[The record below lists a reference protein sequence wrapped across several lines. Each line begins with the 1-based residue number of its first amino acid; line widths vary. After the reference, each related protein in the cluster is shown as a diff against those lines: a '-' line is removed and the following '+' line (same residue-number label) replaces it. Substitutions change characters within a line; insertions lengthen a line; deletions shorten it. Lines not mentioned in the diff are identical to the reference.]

1 MSGCYRLITTY
12 TEISNNRYI
21 FNNDYTNISFGLYN
35 NSNNNYLITGVP
47 KNYPLTFFSPQRPDI
62 TNIINFEPI
71 NSEPINIYV
80 SKGQDVSFNNGDY
93 FRFYDTSYQLLN
105 INHGYRR
112 TYDSSLTDIRSN
124 FYFMNNRSYKF
135 IAIRDF
141 CSNFPFHIGSNSLTY
156 IDNSFILKIP
166 DNANNSSNKIF
177 YRDGTSDISGN
188 LYILKDL
195 SGLQYNYGDIS
206 FSISNYSNIDSSNI
220 KISIKSYDFSYGSQF
235 SNFGKKEIS
244 NNNYLYYSPICDYI
258 INNSLALNNE
268 YLNKVSAIDISG
280 NCSLLCSFNK
290 GRHLNSNNNVYDLS
304 FVLTDGSYIIID
316 VPLNY
321 PLRLLN
327 NNVSNSIYI
336 DTSYQP
342 SRIKSYRNSTNN
354 QVYYHGSFKIKV
366 LANFFIVG
374 VEIYNR
380 LTNNPTRFNS
390 KFIYTDNNH
399 TNNNGTYGTV
409 NTSVLSL
416 KNQKDMYYVYDDY
429 NVETNIYNLKLD
441 EKYVEKGYSALDKY
455 GNDLAIKNF
464 VKVVPS
470 SLESIDREITNTIN
484 SRLSAYNILY
494 EVRDYEDNLIQN
506 IRKIEINYG
515 PIIEISSN
523 YFNTNN
529 IYRNSNQNNN
539 TLIFQNNTFNP
550 GYEFFENIKVYIY
563 DVSKVRINIPF
574 EIDISGTRFTNTL
587 LDTLPIRDIS
597 SLSYTVN
604 RSIGSNGPN
613 GTNNLVFPL
622 TNGKNYYA
630 YYNKNIAFYSG
641 NSNDTINIKNIDNGS
656 IVYSNT
662 TSNLYRDN
670 TTNINTTSIPRP
682 IAYELPNS
690 ILLGE
695 GNVILKNVV
704 QSSLDSSNII
714 LSFDLSYAIINPL
727 GNHTLTT
734 NLKINN
740 YSFEIDLIS
749 TNISDNLN
757 IRGNFKSLNI
767 FTNSTSSGA
776 IDISYV
782 GNYDV
787 NIVSKGLSSAD
798 YFYNT
803 YSNRFFKTTLSD
815 TSRNYKIIIQDIS
828 SPVLNFYNIVENS
841 KPSTYL
847 HYLSRNNTFNILHD
861 ICFVDVRTIQNYGN
875 FISSYVYNTPI
886 IEYRD
891 DSIYALNYTKDIS
904 FTRPVNS
911 NISIEN
917 NVVALQNKL
926 LDTSCIILYRGK
938 DICNNL
944 SQDISLVLN
953 FVSIPKVELSGNIVL
968 DISYISPYT
977 SYKDSGIKIYRN
989 NDNIDTNFI
998 FFDPPQGITRN
1009 VSYSTSR
1016 SISSTTYDI
1025 SYITDLCQN
1034 LIGNYYFN
1042 YTIRIQ
1048 NNTSSYPLNLRRLVR
1063 IIDNERPSFLF
1074 HDLSLISYK
1083 LNATNMTN
1091 YDSNYRNFPNRRIA
1105 YTNSNFNIDLSFTI
1119 NRTFDDL
1126 SKVLYDFSATDNY
1139 FSPSTILKQIRL
1151 INNYTPLTYNDISN
1165 YFNNE
1170 KRFNRVTVGRANTNT
1185 LPPLTFIYTI
1195 LDLCSNIATAQRIV
1209 NIIDDS
1215 LPSIDFSF
1223 NNYYN
1228 SINNPNYNYKYV
1240 YFNPSSYT
1248 DFSYV
1253 AFNYSKSNTTFDFIQ
1268 ELSSILF
1275 NYNLS
1280 DTFSNGNINYRITIS
1295 NDSIESVINNV
1306 TDLSANTTV
1315 KNFFS
1320 TIDTSF
1326 TIVYDISDN
1335 QYNTSRTTRRVKIID
1350 LSYNLDISFL
1360 NNSRNLTISFGDTRF
1375 NILQDVSFNHRRL
1388 TSSDISFDISY
1399 NFTSTTITTVSGATS
1414 ILYDPSALIYNVGM
1428 QTVNYFPSYYTSTN
1442 YSIERYINV
1451 TNYGPIINY
1460 LPSGEIIHEVYT
1472 PITDASLLFNVT
1484 SDSIYDRF
1492 YYQNNKHPLVY
1503 NGTNFKVTYDTSLNL
1518 LGPSFG
1524 TYNIFY
1530 NSRDLNGVNTSK
1542 RRSLR
1547 VIDSSP
1553 PNLTLSGD
1561 SIYNIIGNTYYIP
1574 NGKYYI
1580 EHGAYGYDVGS
1591 RTYIPD
1597 ISISKVYERN
1607 TNVYT
1612 SETPNFVTISY
1623 EYFNTYQLIFSE
1635 DIVNYRITYSAT
1647 DICNNTAE
1655 IIRNIIVSGSKKPI
1669 LEPYIEVSDMCN
1681 NVRTYPL
1688 SSDISIN
1695 SQLRNTL
1702 TNTLTN
1708 TLYDST
1714 IYDLSLVSSIS
1725 AQYILCEAVLQNV
1738 FYKVK
1743 TNNYIKFKLNA
1754 KKYDGTELNSEYKNV
1769 DYSINSINIYED
1781 QTVTFFARDISRDPI
1796 DQISFIEY
1804 TLRFIDSKSPLVNLL
1819 GNETFE
1825 NINILNYP
1833 LLQISTINKLA
1844 NVNINYFDN
1853 FNNIY
1858 NNYERYYKKSLDN
1871 YIVIV
1876 DPGINI
1882 TDLAHGRVNYING
1895 AFSSVI
1901 NYQHTFDITDIS
1913 INYNRLNQSYYI
1925 DVCNLLIEDTCY
1937 NQNYRVSDRNQNIAD
1952 ISRIINV
1959 SRFPPII
1966 NLNYQADCCNN
1977 KYITH
1982 LHKLYEIYQDLGGN
1996 VKDYFDD
2003 TINFANVVITNN
2015 INENQTGTYNILY
2028 DVSNSAPLSNRGVR
2042 NVEVI
2047 NTLQLQENL
2056 SYNFSDISNPSNN
2069 TKYSLANGIYKLDV
2083 SINNA
2088 FNIIVRE
2095 FDISLGNYDISNI
2108 VSITSD
2114 NSLNNSSNKKYYY
2127 NNVVLTI
2134 SGDFNRLSLEF
2145 ANNQPTIR
2153 NMFVYNNENSYLDV
2167 ANHIENTKNNVFI
2180 HKSYDLDISN
2190 LNVLPNI
2197 KPFYVLNDTLNN
2209 SAVSKNL
2216 HLSIGNYRFY
2226 QKGYKNFHNPIKFSI
2241 TKDGTHNAGIE
2252 YTKNIFRKNIAGVS
2266 ILDRYTSYTQINI
2279 DATTPSTLYY
2289 YCENFPNMGGMIQTK
2304 NNIIFSKDAIILNN
2318 NVIDQ
2323 RSEIKI
2329 LETNY
2334 PDNVLLRNR
2343 IILTQKFAVS
2353 GGDLSYIN
2361 ISCITQQNIQHNIL
2375 YNLKQLP
2382 DKIIIRAHKI
2392 LEDRTDLSVNLGIN
2406 SIISNNVGN
2415 YLVETKKEGYN
2426 FSNTYIRL
2434 FKYDFDTSFN
2444 VDRKEAN
2451 PSLNIY
2457 NQNIKDIFYNHK
2469 NYNFIINDNKSFIDE
2484 ILNYSDFFRK
2494 NHILVSSLIADSF
2507 EYKIADFFFI
2517 EPSKILNLDNE
2528 YDYNEK
2534 LVAPRIKITNITS
2547 NYVTFILEI
2556 YYNTN
2561 NNWYIPSRGAISN
2574 RELLFGT
2581 YEYIIY
2587 SDKLKQIFNN
2597 STEAS
2602 IRNFI
2607 TFYDGS
2613 ITITNNLIYSQ
2624 NSDLSNVYYDSRI
2637 IDNVSNNVDT
2647 SNIIF
2652 LSINDITNNN
2662 SVCGL
2667 TKKNFYNNISFDD
2680 NKRLIFYKYNQ
2691 SSIVNYQVNSPQL
2704 LLQDTLRE
2712 YKNEDNY
2719 LIDICSNDIYNFYKE
2734 QPLSYTTLSELSHN
2748 EEYNVYIAFNIQ
2760 NELSNNNSYL
2770 STFDIGP
2777 IYLNNIPMYRAERAI
2792 YRGYSTIYNYDR
2804 TINAIN
2810 ELSYNDF
2817 SNNLSSNSYILD
2829 LNDYF
2834 DISIFK
2840 NTLNASDYFS
2850 TDAIDKNKLKYKL
2863 LDISYIKSFNIYDL
2877 SRSESI
2883 VFNVTNLN
2891 LLIEMRNKI
2900 LPMYFKL
2907 IYMIKLLIITDGRL
2921 ENENIALYF
2930 SNDDS
2935 INYYIKFI
2943 TIDPNNRVVDYY
2955 TNEVSVATLN
2965 SIYKEIFM
2973 NTKILLG
2980 KFENIIRSYNVR
2992 NSYIIPILNFLTMV
3006 IDFKY
3011 LNLDYLNNVID
3022 LLESNIQNIL
3032 DSKLLLLS
3040 QESINSQL
3048 SLYGLTNN
3056 ISFFGGALLSYE
3068 DISYINYCFK
3078 NFYVL
3083 NNYLDIIMKEVY
3095 IKQYNYAIIFESYR
3109 FDLAYNT
3116 SSESFKKF
3124 TNLYAIKNMTADI
3137 LYEDL
3142 KENFKLLNNNLN
3154 LHYSYGLKNYVSI
3167 INYDTVENNIGSG
3180 PATNHIIAELSYNE
3194 LMITNYETLYIN
3206 VKRLYNIITEVYEI
3220 ITTNYR
3226 FRTLYINRSYELQGS
3241 SILINS
3247 YYSNSISI
3255 RFNVS
3260 YVKSLYYT
3268 IDLSNIILDVSIPD
3282 LTPPTVIFTNNDI
3295 SFNENVFNSDASVNY
3310 IVTNKLLNDITYV
3323 DLHQIHN
3330 FSLDTTTIKYNRTN
3344 TDTDTDTANNIIRLE
3359 TISYSLIE
3367 IDLTQGSNI
3376 TFGEEISKN
3385 IYITYTL
3392 LDNANNKNIVK
3403 RKVTI
3408 FNDLIEP
3415 IFYYDN
3421 NFYNSNDSQIENRK
3435 KIIIERS
3442 ILENAFISILR
3453 SSVLIYQPKIHET
3466 PLFLN
3471 EALRLDISYI
3481 KIKDDKIPIIKYYN
3495 RGSGFIDYNDSSV
3508 NNFSALINNFTTI
3521 SNNIILEYI
3530 SSIENYRIQGEFEI
3544 ILQLQPL
3551 AEIEAVIDSHCCYP
3565 KVYYKPIQD
3574 NYKLGSQN
3582 SAVMRTVKY
3591 IINRHI

>member
-35 NSNNNYLITGVP
+35 NSNNNYLIKGVP
-47 KNYPLTFFSPQRPDI
+47 KNYPLTFYSQQGDNI
-62 TNIINFEPI
+62 SNIISFEPI
-71 NSEPINIYV
+71 NSEPIFIYV

-141 CSNFPFHIGSNSLTY
+141 CSNFPFHIGSNSLTF
-156 IDNSFILKIP
+156 IDNSFTLTIP

-177 YRDGTSDISGN
+177 YRDNTNDISGN

-195 SGLQYNYGDIS
+195 NGLQYNYGDIS
-206 FSISNYSNIDSSNI
+206 FSISNYSNIGFNNI
-220 KISIKSYDFSYGSQF
+220 KISIKSYDFSYGSHF
-235 SNFGKKEIS
+235 SNFGNKEIS

-268 YLNKVSAIDISG
+268 YLNKVSAIDISIVSG
-280 NCSLLCSFNK
+280 SLLCSFNK

-327 NNVSNSIYI
+327 NNVSSSIYI

-342 SRIKSYRNSTNN
+342 TRIKSYRNSTNN

-366 LANFFIVG
+366 LANFSIVG

-380 LTNNPTRFNS
+380 LTNNPTSFNS
-390 KFIYTDNNH
+390 KFIYTNNNH
-399 TNNNGTYGTV
+399 SNNNGTYGTV
-409 NTSVLSL
+409 NNSVLRL
-416 KNQKDMYYVYDDY
+416 KNQKDIYYVLDQY
-429 NVETNIYNLKLD
+429 NAATNIYNLKLD
-441 EKYVEKGYSALDKY
+441 EKYVEKGYIALDKY
-455 GNDLAIKNF
+455 GNDLAINKF

-484 SRLSAYNILY
+484 NRLSAYNILY

-529 IYRNSNQNNN
+529 IYINSNQNNN
-539 TLIFQNNTFNP
+539 TLIFQNNTFN
-550 GYEFFENIKVYIY
+550 
-563 DVSKVRINIPF
+563 
-574 EIDISGTRFTNTL
+574 
-587 LDTLPIRDIS
+587 
-597 SLSYTVN
+597 
-604 RSIGSNGPN
+604 
-613 GTNNLVFPL
+613 
-622 TNGKNYYA
+622 
-630 YYNKNIAFYSG
+630 
-641 NSNDTINIKNIDNGS
+641 
-656 IVYSNT
+656 
-662 TSNLYRDN
+662 
-670 TTNINTTSIPRP
+670 
-682 IAYELPNS
+682 
-690 ILLGE
+690 IL
-695 GNVILKNVV
+695 
-704 QSSLDSSNII
+704 Q
-714 LSFDLSYAIINPL
+714 
-727 GNHTLTT
+727 
-734 NLKINN
+734 
-740 YSFEIDLIS
+740 
-749 TNISDNLN
+749 
-757 IRGNFKSLNI
+757 
-767 FTNSTSSGA
+767 
-776 IDISYV
+776 
-782 GNYDV
+782 
-787 NIVSKGLSSAD
+787 
-798 YFYNT
+798 
-803 YSNRFFKTTLSD
+803 
-815 TSRNYKIIIQDIS
+815 
-828 SPVLNFYNIVENS
+828 
-841 KPSTYL
+841 
-847 HYLSRNNTFNILHD
+847 D

-891 DSIYALNYTKDIS
+891 NSTYDLNYTRDIL
-904 FTRPVNS
+904 FTIPVNS

-917 NVVALQNKL
+917 NVVALLTSQ
-926 LDTSCIILYRGK
+926 DTSCIILYRGK

-968 DISYISPYT
+968 DISYISHYT

-1009 VSYSTSR
+1009 VSYSTSIP
-1016 SISSTTYDI
+1016 ISSTTYDI

-1139 FSPSTILKQIRL
+1139 FSPSTILPQIRL

-1170 KRFNRVTVGRANTNT
+1170 KRFNKVTVGTANT

-1195 LDLCSNIATAQRIV
+1195 SDLCSNIATAQRIV

-1253 AFNYSKSNTTFDFIQ
+1253 AFNYGKSNTTFNFIQ

-1295 NDSIESVINNV
+1295 NDSIQYVINNV
-1306 TDLSANTTV
+1306 SDLSANATV
-1315 KNFFS
+1315 KSLFS
-1320 TIDTSF
+1320 AIDTSF

-1335 QYNTSRTTRRVKIID
+1335 QYNTSRTTRKVKIID

-1360 NNSRNLTISFGDTRF
+1360 NNSRNLTISFGDTGF

-1388 TSSDISFDISY
+1388 TSSNINFDISY
-1399 NFTSTTITTVSGATS
+1399 NFTSTTITTVSGASS
-1414 ILYDPSALIYNVGM
+1414 IIYDPAALIYNVGI
-1428 QTVNYFPSYYTSTN
+1428 QTVNYFPRINTSTN

-1607 TNVYT
+1607 TNIYP
-1612 SETPNFVTISY
+1612 SGTPNFVTISY

-1635 DIVNYRITYSAT
+1635 NIVNYRITYRAT
-1647 DICNNTAE
+1647 DICNNRAE

-1714 IYDLSLVSSIS
+1714 IYDLSLVSSNS

-1743 TNNYIKFKLNA
+1743 TNNYIKFLLNA
-1754 KKYDGTELNSEYKNV
+1754 KKYDGTPLNSEYKNV
-1769 DYSINSINIYED
+1769 DYSINSIDIYED

-1804 TLRFIDSKSPLVNLL
+1804 TLRFIDSKPPLVNLL
-1819 GNETFE
+1819 GNKTFE

-1833 LLQISTINKLA
+1833 LLKQSTINKLA

-1882 TDLAHGRVNYING
+1882 TDIVHGRVNYING

-2114 NSLNNSSNKKYYY
+2114 NSLNNSSSNKKYYY

-2145 ANNQPTIR
+2145 ANNQQPTIR

-2209 SAVSKNL
+2209 SAVN
-2216 HLSIGNYRFY
+2216 
-2226 QKGYKNFHNPIKFSI
+2226 KNFH
-2241 TKDGTHNAGIE
+2241 
-2252 YTKNIFRKNIAGVS
+2252 
-2266 ILDRYTSYTQINI
+2266 
-2279 DATTPSTLYY
+2279 YY
-2289 YCENFPNMGGMIQTK
+2289 IQT
-2304 NNIIFSKDAIILNN
+2304 
-2318 NVIDQ
+2318 
-2323 RSEIKI
+2323 
-2329 LETNY
+2329 
-2334 PDNVLLRNR
+2334 
-2343 IILTQKFAVS
+2343 
-2353 GGDLSYIN
+2353 
-2361 ISCITQQNIQHNIL
+2361 
-2375 YNLKQLP
+2375 
-2382 DKIIIRAHKI
+2382 
-2392 LEDRTDLSVNLGIN
+2392 
-2406 SIISNNVGN
+2406 
-2415 YLVETKKEGYN
+2415 
-2426 FSNTYIRL
+2426 
-2434 FKYDFDTSFN
+2434 
-2444 VDRKEAN
+2444 
-2451 PSLNIY
+2451 
-2457 NQNIKDIFYNHK
+2457 
-2469 NYNFIINDNKSFIDE
+2469 
-2484 ILNYSDFFRK
+2484 
-2494 NHILVSSLIADSF
+2494 
-2507 EYKIADFFFI
+2507 
-2517 EPSKILNLDNE
+2517 
-2528 YDYNEK
+2528 
-2534 LVAPRIKITNITS
+2534 
-2547 NYVTFILEI
+2547 
-2556 YYNTN
+2556 YY
-2561 NNWYIPSRGAISN
+2561 
-2574 RELLFGT
+2574 E
-2581 YEYIIY
+2581 
-2587 SDKLKQIFNN
+2587 
-2597 STEAS
+2597 
-2602 IRNFI
+2602 
-2607 TFYDGS
+2607 
-2613 ITITNNLIYSQ
+2613 
-2624 NSDLSNVYYDSRI
+2624 
-2637 IDNVSNNVDT
+2637 
-2647 SNIIF
+2647 
-2652 LSINDITNNN
+2652 
-2662 SVCGL
+2662 
-2667 TKKNFYNNISFDD
+2667 
-2680 NKRLIFYKYNQ
+2680 
-2691 SSIVNYQVNSPQL
+2691 
-2704 LLQDTLRE
+2704 
-2712 YKNEDNY
+2712 
-2719 LIDICSNDIYNFYKE
+2719 
-2734 QPLSYTTLSELSHN
+2734 
-2748 EEYNVYIAFNIQ
+2748 
-2760 NELSNNNSYL
+2760 
-2770 STFDIGP
+2770 
-2777 IYLNNIPMYRAERAI
+2777 
-2792 YRGYSTIYNYDR
+2792 
-2804 TINAIN
+2804 
-2810 ELSYNDF
+2810 
-2817 SNNLSSNSYILD
+2817 
-2829 LNDYF
+2829 
-2834 DISIFK
+2834 
-2840 NTLNASDYFS
+2840 
-2850 TDAIDKNKLKYKL
+2850 
-2863 LDISYIKSFNIYDL
+2863 
-2877 SRSESI
+2877 
-2883 VFNVTNLN
+2883 
-2891 LLIEMRNKI
+2891 
-2900 LPMYFKL
+2900 
-2907 IYMIKLLIITDGRL
+2907 
-2921 ENENIALYF
+2921 
-2930 SNDDS
+2930 
-2935 INYYIKFI
+2935 
-2943 TIDPNNRVVDYY
+2943 
-2955 TNEVSVATLN
+2955 
-2965 SIYKEIFM
+2965 
-2973 NTKILLG
+2973 
-2980 KFENIIRSYNVR
+2980 
-2992 NSYIIPILNFLTMV
+2992 
-3006 IDFKY
+3006 
-3011 LNLDYLNNVID
+3011 
-3022 LLESNIQNIL
+3022 
-3032 DSKLLLLS
+3032 
-3040 QESINSQL
+3040 
-3048 SLYGLTNN
+3048 
-3056 ISFFGGALLSYE
+3056 
-3068 DISYINYCFK
+3068 
-3078 NFYVL
+3078 
-3083 NNYLDIIMKEVY
+3083 
-3095 IKQYNYAIIFESYR
+3095 
-3109 FDLAYNT
+3109 
-3116 SSESFKKF
+3116 
-3124 TNLYAIKNMTADI
+3124 
-3137 LYEDL
+3137 
-3142 KENFKLLNNNLN
+3142 
-3154 LHYSYGLKNYVSI
+3154 
-3167 INYDTVENNIGSG
+3167 
-3180 PATNHIIAELSYNE
+3180 
-3194 LMITNYETLYIN
+3194 
-3206 VKRLYNIITEVYEI
+3206 
-3220 ITTNYR
+3220 
-3226 FRTLYINRSYELQGS
+3226 
-3241 SILINS
+3241 
-3247 YYSNSISI
+3247 
-3255 RFNVS
+3255 
-3260 YVKSLYYT
+3260 
-3268 IDLSNIILDVSIPD
+3268 
-3282 LTPPTVIFTNNDI
+3282 
-3295 SFNENVFNSDASVNY
+3295 
-3310 IVTNKLLNDITYV
+3310 
-3323 DLHQIHN
+3323 
-3330 FSLDTTTIKYNRTN
+3330 
-3344 TDTDTDTANNIIRLE
+3344 
-3359 TISYSLIE
+3359 
-3367 IDLTQGSNI
+3367 
-3376 TFGEEISKN
+3376 
-3385 IYITYTL
+3385 
-3392 LDNANNKNIVK
+3392 
-3403 RKVTI
+3403 
-3408 FNDLIEP
+3408 
-3415 IFYYDN
+3415 
-3421 NFYNSNDSQIENRK
+3421 
-3435 KIIIERS
+3435 
-3442 ILENAFISILR
+3442 
-3453 SSVLIYQPKIHET
+3453 
-3466 PLFLN
+3466 
-3471 EALRLDISYI
+3471 
-3481 KIKDDKIPIIKYYN
+3481 
-3495 RGSGFIDYNDSSV
+3495 
-3508 NNFSALINNFTTI
+3508 
-3521 SNNIILEYI
+3521 
-3530 SSIENYRIQGEFEI
+3530 
-3544 ILQLQPL
+3544 
-3551 AEIEAVIDSHCCYP
+3551 
-3565 KVYYKPIQD
+3565 
-3574 NYKLGSQN
+3574 
-3582 SAVMRTVKY
+3582 
-3591 IINRHI
+3591 